1 MYPMIYIPILSSL
14 QVPRGP
20 SDFSLFPLGTQT
32 SLVLFIFEIISLGNQ
47 IRLAPFHLA
56 CLLVLITITLLF
68 FFFLDQ
74 IWYSGLLIH
83 LVVVGVEDLACWIF
97 LIFFLGPHLA
107 LVRLVSFL
115 MT

>member
-1 MYPMIYIPILSSL
+1 LF
-14 QVPRGP
+14 GP
-20 SDFSLFPLGTQT
+20 FSFG
-32 SLVLFIFEIISLGNQ
+32 
-47 IRLAPFHLA
+47 
-56 CLLVLITITLLF
+56 LLVGIDHYHLSILL
-68 FFFLDQ
+68 FLDQ
-74 IWYSGLLIH
+74 IWCSGLLIH